1 MNKSKIFFKSSLF
14 AIVACLSVFSCFSC
28 DSDDDGVT
36 APVINGVWRNMEAQ
50 PFEQIQCAYPR
61 QTICLRGKGFSGVK
75 KLNVNG
81 YEIDLTETQIY
92 NTDRSII
99 IALPQEVAT
108 TTATGSA
115 FLKVENAA
123 GEAVYEPF
131 YVFSEDEQPKITNF
145 STTALTPGSS
155 LRIAGTN
162 LDGAT
167 EVYLPLAFDQK
178 VKCEFDPE
186 QTNSDTNVYVIIPDG
201 VSFAQGVVEI
211 VMNKVYAPTGT
222 EYVDKVYSEV
232 TNFTN

>member
-1 MNKSKIFFKSSLF
+1 MNMNKIFMKSSLLVLVVCF
-14 AIVACLSVFSCFSC
+14 SVFSCLSC
-28 DSDDDGVT
+28 DNDDDLS
-36 APVINGVWRNMEAQ
+36 APRIDAVWSNMNTQ
-50 PFEQIQCAYPR
+50 PIEQVQCAYPR
-61 QTICLRGKGFSGVK
+61 QTVSLRGAGFKGVEK
-75 KLNVNG
+75 VTVNG
-81 YEIDLTETQIY
+81 YEIDLAENQIY

-99 IALPQEVAT
+99 IVLPQEVAT

-131 YVFSEDEQPKITNF
+131 YVFSEGEQPKITNF
-145 STTALTPGSS
+145 STTTLTPGSS

-186 QTNSDTNVYVIIPDG
+186 QTNSGTNVYVIVPDG

-211 VMNKVYAPTGT
+211 VMHKVYAPTGT
-222 EYVDKVYSEV
+222 EYTDKAYSEV